1 MYAKSSALALVA
13 LTAGSCHGQTTFL
26 PGPEPSWST
35 DFLPM
40 GQGNGIAVS
49 PDGTRLYATASDGT
63 IGAMDPSDGTVEWTY
78 KPTTGSTLLGG
89 NGQASISEDGSYL
102 AYGVT
107 EDLDLPDESWY
118 VHVA

>member
-1 MYAKSSALALVA
+1 
-13 LTAGSCHGQTTFL
+13 
-26 PGPEPSWST
+26 
-35 DFLPM
+35 
-40 GQGNGIAVS
+40 
-49 PDGTRLYATASDGT
+49 
-63 IGAMDPSDGTVEWTY
+63 MDPSDGTVEWTY